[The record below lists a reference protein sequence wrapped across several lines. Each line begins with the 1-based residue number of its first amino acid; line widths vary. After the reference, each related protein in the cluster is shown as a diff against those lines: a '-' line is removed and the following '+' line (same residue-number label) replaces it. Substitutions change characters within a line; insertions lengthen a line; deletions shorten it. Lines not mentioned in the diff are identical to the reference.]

1 MYSNHNNIEYHEFK
15 DEDNEIDQPSLY
27 LSVTEDHEYRDN
39 SINNSINSN
48 AFRSINLEEPT
59 EFKNTHDI
67 WKPTFDDTWNP
78 PNNSWNTYDNTN
90 INYNSNKSNEHDD
103 QDKPCDYKTE
113 NTPYTI
119 KNKYYDTEKI
129 SDSIEDT
136 RHILRKHMGNLN
148 ERKSKLN
155 NIEGLTEMLTENGNK
170 FKKKSRALKIQQCS
184 KYAFHIICIGTLLI
198 LIITLIVILAKS

>member
-1 MYSNHNNIEYHEFK
+1 M
-15 DEDNEIDQPSLY
+15 
-27 LSVTEDHEYRDN
+27 SVTEDNEYRD
-39 SINNSINSN
+39 NSINSN

-67 WKPTFDDTWNP
+67 WKPTFD
-78 PNNSWNTYDNTN
+78 NSWNTPNNSYNTN
-90 INYNSNKSNEHDD
+90 IDYSSNEYDKK
-103 QDKPCDYKTE
+103 DKPWDYRTE
-113 NTPYTI
+113 NAPYTI
-119 KNKYYDTEKI
+119 KNKYYDTEKM

-155 NIEGLTEMLTENGNK
+155 NIEGLGEMLTENGNK
-170 FKKKSRALKIQQCS
+170 FKKNSRALRIQQCS
-184 KYAFHIICIGTLLI
+184 KYAFHIIFIGLIVI

>member
-1 MYSNHNNIEYHEFK
+1 MDSDHSNIEYHEFQ
-15 DEDNEIDQPSLY
+15 DADNEIDQPSLY
-27 LSVTEDHEYRDN
+27 LSVTEDNEYRDN

-67 WKPTFDDTWNP
+67 WKPTFDNTWNT
-78 PNNSWNTYDNTN
+78 PNHNYNTN

-103 QDKPCDYKTE
+103 QDKPWDYRSE

-119 KNKYYDTEKI
+119 KNKYYDTEKM

-155 NIEGLTEMLTENGNK
+155 NIENLSEMLTENGNK

-184 KYAFHIICIGTLLI
+184 KYAFHIIFIGLLVI

>member
-1 MYSNHNNIEYHEFK
+1 MDTNHSNIEYHEFK

-39 SINNSINSN
+39 SIHNSINNSN

-67 WKPTFDDTWNP
+67 WKPTFE
-78 PNNSWNTYDNTN
+78 NSWNHNNTTYDYNTN
-90 INYNSNKSNEHDD
+90 IDYADNDK
-103 QDKPCDYKTE
+103 DKPWDYRTE
-113 NTPYTI
+113 NAPYTI
-119 KNKYYDTEKI
+119 KNKYYDTEKM

-155 NIEGLTEMLTENGNK
+155 NIENLTEMLTENGNK
-170 FKKKSRALKIQQCS
+170 FKKNSRTLRIQQCS
-184 KYAFHIICIGTLLI
+184 KYAFHIIFIGLLVI

>member
-1 MYSNHNNIEYHEFK
+1 MDTNHSNIEYHEFK
-15 DEDNEIDQPSLY
+15 DEDNELEQPSLY

-39 SINNSINSN
+39 SINSN
-48 AFRSINLEEPT
+48 VFRSINLEEPT

-67 WKPTFDDTWNP
+67 WKPTFDNTWNP
-78 PNNSWNTYDNTN
+78 PNHNYNTN
-90 INYNSNKSNEHDD
+90 IDYADNDTDNNEQYE
-103 QDKPCDYKTE
+103 QDKLWDYKTE
-113 NTPYTI
+113 NGPYTI
-119 KNKYYDTEKI
+119 KNKYYDTEKM

-136 RHILRKHMGNLN
+136 RHILRKHIGNLN

-184 KYAFHIICIGTLLI
+184 KYAFHIIFIGLLVI